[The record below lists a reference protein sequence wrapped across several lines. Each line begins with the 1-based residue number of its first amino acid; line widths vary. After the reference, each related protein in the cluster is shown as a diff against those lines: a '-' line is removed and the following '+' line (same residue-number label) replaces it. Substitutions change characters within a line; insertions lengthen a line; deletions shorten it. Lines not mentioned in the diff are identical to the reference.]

1 MELVTLAHATLNR
14 IGSASTPGM
23 VNHKEMHRV
32 SEVPNGNPETLREL
46 VMTIAEEHGEPRENL
61 RAMWQENAW
70 SYAQQR
76 YAQQRHIVVFN
87 IQGRNAYYSTPYAIC
102 YAHPAL
108 KIGERYF
115 KLDEV
120 EC

>member
-14 IGSASTPGM
+14 IGSASATGM
-23 VNHKEMHRV
+23 VKHTEVRRV
-32 SEVPNGNPETLREL
+32 GEVPDGSPEALREL
-46 VMTIAEEHGEPRENL
+46 VMTIAEEHGEPRESL
-61 RAMWQENAW
+61 QMMRQENGW
-70 SYAQQR
+70 HYTQQR
-76 YAQQRHIVVFN
+76 DAVVFN
-87 IQGRNAYYSTPYAIC
+87 IQGRNVQYSTPYAIC

-120 EC
+120 KC

>member
-14 IGSASTPGM
+14 IGSVSGVWMA
-23 VNHKEMHRV
+23 NHKEV
-32 SEVPNGNPETLREL
+32 SLIREIPDGSPQTLREL

-61 RAMWQENAW
+61 QSMRQENAW
-70 SYAQQR
+70 DYAQQR
-76 YAQQRHIVVFN
+76 DAVVFN
-87 IQGRNAYYSTPYAIC
+87 IQGRNVQYSTPYAIC
-102 YAHPAL
+102 YAFPAL

-120 EC
+120 KL